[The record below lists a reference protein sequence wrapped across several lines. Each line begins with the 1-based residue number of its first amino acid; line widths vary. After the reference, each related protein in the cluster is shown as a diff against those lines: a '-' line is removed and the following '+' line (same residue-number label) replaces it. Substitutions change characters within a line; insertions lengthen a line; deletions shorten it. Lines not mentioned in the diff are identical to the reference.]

1 MIDKIRDRRTF
12 ILIIFS
18 LIFLT
23 LIFRLAQITIAEGD
37 KFSKKALDLRLK
49 KVTSIARRGEIYDRN
64 NKLLAGNGT
73 SLYLEYVYNYMPKED
88 FEKMAIRLFKL
99 LDEQDEKHIM
109 LPILLEDGKFIYKS
123 DKDKLAWLAK
133 MNLAPETTARE
144 AFDYFCLREGIAKE
158 LDTFSAQQLLIA
170 KGFYLPLG
178 VEEERGRPKVT
189 FLQDGERY
197 NFLESYD
204 FDPKLD
210 AKSAFKKLR
219 EYYGITESLSDEEA
233 YDVMILRHYVRN
245 LGYLKYEPIEICDRI
260 SEETSLL
267 ITERLV
273 DFPDVSVGV
282 KPFRYYPL
290 KNTCSHILGYLGPI
304 STKEEAEKYND
315 AEGYDHRDLI
325 GKIGIEASY
334 EAVLHGKRGVKW
346 IDSDSSGEATGAV
359 SGKYGDSRFKD
370 VRPISGKDIQLTID
384 SDFQKRI
391 EGYLTKLLDVL
402 QTNDRYVSKY
412 ENVIFD
418 KPYPFARTGAV
429 VVVDVESSEV
439 LAMVSKPDYDV
450 NLFTGGISVEDW
462 LSLQPDNNNDPL
474 GPKPMY
480 NIATMTAVQ
489 PGSTFKIVTG
499 FAALQQGLDP
509 YRRINTRGNIVMP
522 DGTAFGCWI
531 WNYYGGGAHGPI
543 NLMEAIA
550 VSCNY
555 YFYCLGSGYDYG
567 SEQPLEVDMG
577 PEKVVE
583 AARTFGLGEASGVE
597 VDELVTGVP
606 DHETKKNLIVSSIR
620 DKMYEIAD
628 DYLPPSIATNRQLL
642 EDKIKKLTDYGLSHS
657 DAPRYEVLD
666 FLQELFEIQDIDKL
680 NELTDTIK
688 YDYFAQMGSFDS
700 DAFNLAIGQG
710 RNEYTPVQMA
720 RYITTIANGGYL
732 QKLTLI
738 KSVGGE
744 PAEREPFKKIDD
756 KGLIKYLQM
765 GMNAA
770 VSDIS
775 YGSYFSNFPMEIALK
790 TGTAEREGKVSKLN
804 EVEYLEEYAS
814 SITDVPLSQI
824 KERASEIMKERS
836 LKIGKIYTE
845 MDAEKDEFKLKKL
858 KEELSNYKL
867 DSYLDLGNAMREA
880 IKELSS
886 DLITD
891 EMIDRYK
898 ANYDNFAWLVA
909 YAPYDK
915 PKIAVAIMLPQAG
928 SGLYCFPLLK
938 DILTDYFKL

>member
-73 SLYLEYVYNYMPKED
+73 SLYLEYVYNYMPRED

-99 LDEQDEKHIM
+99 LDEQKEKHIM

-178 VEEERGRPKVT
+178 VEEEKGRPKVT

-489 PGSTFKIVTG
+489 PGSTFKMVTG

-543 NLMEAIA
+543 NLMDAIA

-567 SEQPLEVDMG
+567 SDTPLEVDMG
-577 PEKVVE
+577 PEKVIE

-597 VDELVTGVP
+597 VGELVTGVP
-606 DHETKKNLIVSSIR
+606 DHDTKKNLIVAAIK
-620 DKMYEIAD
+620 DKMFEVAD
-628 DYLPPSIATNRQLL
+628 ELLPPSIAKNRNLL
-642 EDKIKKLTDYGLSHS
+642 EDKIRQLTEYGLNHS
-657 DAPRYEVLD
+657 DAPRYEVMD
-666 FLQELFEIQDIDKL
+666 FIQETFEIEDIDKL

-688 YDYFAQMGSFDS
+688 YDYFVQMGSFDS
-700 DAFNLAIGQG
+700 DAFNLSIGQG

-744 PAEREPFKKIDD
+744 PAEREPFKKIDN
-756 KGLIKYLQM
+756 KGVIKYLQM
-765 GMNAA
+765 GMHAA

-775 YGSYFSNFPMEIALK
+775 YGSYFANFPMEIALK

-804 EVEYLEEYAS
+804 EVDYLEEYAS

-824 KERASEIMKERS
+824 KARASEIMRERS
-836 LKIGKIYTE
+836 LKIGRLYADI
-845 MDAEKDEFKLKKL
+845 DAERDEFKLKEL
-858 KEELSNYKL
+858 HEELAKYRL
-867 DSYLDLGNAMREA
+867 DIYLDMGNAMREA

-891 EMIDRYK
+891 EMIDKYK
-898 ANYDNFAWLVA
+898 SGYDNFAWLVA

-938 DILTDYFKL
+938 DIFTDYFKL